1 MKDWLYIALVI
12 LAVAL
17 LGFQIYLLVWTKRA
31 SVQVHP
37 VARALRV
44 FNIVALAGLIAFVLV
59 TQLLMR

>member
-12 LAVAL
+12 LAALL
-17 LGFQIYLLVWTKRA
+17 LGFQVYLLVWTKRA

-37 VARALRV
+37 IARALRI
-44 FNIVALAGLIAFVLV
+44 FNVVALAGLIVFVLV